1 MLSQQV
7 RVETAQV
14 APKGGGTDA
23 ASQDTGQGRPVS

>member
-1 MLSQQV
+1 MLAQQA

-14 APKGGGTDA
+14 RLKGGGREP